1 MGGRGEWRGDPGTK
15 QGGRAIMPPLPVP
28 LFFQV
33 AATLRARVDQRLIT
47 RTTRGMGISVR
58 SLQRAS
64 PGLEEVKDLNE
75 QVLIC
80 SLFIRDYS
88 KAGDSRCQVKKA

>member
-15 QGGRAIMPPLPVP
+15 QGGANH
-28 LFFQV
+28 
-33 AATLRARVDQRLIT
+33 ATPTNSPFLSSGCNVTGTNPGLIT
-47 RTTRGMGISVR
+47 RTTRGRRISVR

-75 QVLIC
+75 QGIDMLAW
-80 SLFIRDYS
+80 FKDR
-88 KAGDSRCQVKKA
+88 